1 MKKALIITAIIV
13 VVLVAAYFIRRA
25 TTQRFKVVKPLAFYR
40 DSDLNEIC
48 DDGVLPVGKVFDNGL
63 TGGGHISFE
72 GNVGVI
78 TYNENGKE
86 KRCYFDK
93 SCVKPVIF

>member
-25 TTQRFKVVKPLAFYR
+25 TTKQFKVVKPLQFYK
-40 DSDLNEIC
+40 DEELTEPTDENPT
-48 DDGVLPVGKVFDNGL
+48 PVGTINNKV
-63 TGGGHISFE
+63 GGGHISYK
-72 GNVGVI
+72 GNTGVI
-78 TYNENGKE
+78 SYNQGAIVKSV
-86 KRCYFDK
+86 YFDK